1 MSYVLSGIA
10 ILVCAGTGA
19 TCAWL
24 IVSSIGWSGIG
35 GALVTTVIGMVL
47 ATLLFA
53 VGVVVGK
60 ALGVFK

>member
-19 TCAWL
+19 TFAWL
-24 IVSSIGWSGIG
+24 IVSSIGWSGIA